1 MIKLAGNISALG
13 TWAPSQAVLLS
24 SADYTSADPVWEVTL
39 NMVPG
44 EAIQYKY
51 INVDSNG
58 DVTWEG
64 IADGPNETYVVPQ
77 CTPVATVSG
86 TWTSVTQQATGSSTS
101 RVTSQATSQ
110 ATPPIITVTQST
122 TQTTASATTQPA
134 R

>member
-1 MIKLAGNISALG
+1 MIKLAGNTSALG
-13 TWAPSQAVLLS
+13 AWAPSQAVLLS

-51 INVDSNG
+51 LNVDSNG

-77 CTPVATVSG
+77 CTPAVTVSG
-86 TWTSVTQQATGSSTS
+86 TWSSVTQQPTGSSTS
-101 RVTSQATSQ
+101 GATSQ

-134 R
+134 P